1 LKCKMTTVM
10 SICLLMFCI
19 PVFAHHGNAE
29 FEMDQ
34 SVTLQATI
42 TEFNWGNPHSI
53 VYFDAKNDKGEVLH
67 WSCET
72 AQPAL
77 LHRAGWT
84 RDSLKPG
91 DHVTI
96 VAHPAKSGQ
105 PVGYLIKVVLAD
117 GRELKMGNL

>member
-1 LKCKMTTVM
+1 MKTKLSLVV
-10 SICLLMFCI
+10 SICLFMSCSRA
-19 PVFAHHGNAE
+19 VAHHGNAE

-34 SVTLQATI
+34 TVTLQATI
-42 TEFNWGNPHSI
+42 TEFVWSNPHSVI
-53 VYFDAKNDKGEVLH
+53 YFDAKNEKGQLLR

-84 RDSLKPG
+84 RNSLKPG
-91 DHVTI
+91 DHVTV

-117 GRELKMGNL
+117 GEELKMGNL

>member
-1 LKCKMTTVM
+1 MKTKLSLFVSLCLFM
-10 SICLLMFCI
+10 SCSR
-19 PVFAHHGNAE
+19 VAAHHGNAE

-34 SVTLQATI
+34 TVTLQATI
-42 TEFNWGNPHSI
+42 TEFVWSNPHSVI
-53 VYFDAKNDKGEVLH
+53 YFDAKNEKGQLLR
-67 WSCET
+67 WSCEA

-84 RDSLKPG
+84 RNSLKPG
-91 DHVTI
+91 DHVTV

-117 GRELKMGNL
+117 GEELKMGNL